1 MRLKSWL
8 THACAVKRK
17 NQKRK
22 WKQRSKVLIWLMVTV
37 LRMKSSLEWS
47 IRRWNYRITRFP
59 KLIKKALLKTKPR
72 LFLLRPFPKKGRVD
86 ERIPVM
92 LKAPLRKQFQDSQ
105 LMAKSFSLRR
115 NHKGATLRIV
125 TLHSKSYFETLS
137 CALAN
142 SGIIMRLLRLVSRV
156 KVLPAYKVD
165 FRSKL

>member
-1 MRLKSWL
+1 
-8 THACAVKRK
+8 
-17 NQKRK
+17 
-22 WKQRSKVLIWLMVTV
+22 
-37 LRMKSSLEWS
+37 
-47 IRRWNYRITRFP
+47 
-59 KLIKKALLKTKPR
+59 
-72 LFLLRPFPKKGRVD
+72 
-86 ERIPVM
+86 M

-115 NHKGATLRIV
+115 NHKGATSRIV
-125 TLHSKSYFETLS
+125 TLRSKSYFETLS